1 MKLLDSAEKDVAAD
15 VWDLVQMLATN
26 DTYYRQV
33 LKLEIQKDGEKVN
46 WGKFFDKSM
55 AYNLLYRL

>member
-33 LKLEIQKDGEKVN
+33 LKLEI
-46 WGKFFDKSM
+46 
-55 AYNLLYRL
+55 